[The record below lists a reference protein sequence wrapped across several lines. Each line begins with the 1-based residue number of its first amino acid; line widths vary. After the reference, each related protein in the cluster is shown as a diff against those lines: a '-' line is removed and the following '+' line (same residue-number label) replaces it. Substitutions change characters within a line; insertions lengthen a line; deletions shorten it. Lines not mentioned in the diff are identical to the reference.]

1 MRRVSSRQRTA
12 RRSVAEKDAQRI
24 VRPVPLWPSPYRAGR
39 IRPVLGG
46 GAAGRGGREPEAVR
60 GALGEELPEHLVLS
74 RVVFPDSVPR
84 AVAGRADRAA
94 LVRLSREAGTRHPS
108 PR

>member
-1 MRRVSSRQRTA
+1 M
-12 RRSVAEKDAQRI
+12 
-24 VRPVPLWPSPYRAGR
+24 
-39 IRPVLGG
+39 
-46 GAAGRGGREPEAVR
+46 R

>member
-1 MRRVSSRQRTA
+1 MAFAVPGPAGSVLSSA
-12 RRSVAEKDAQRI
+12 V
-24 VRPVPLWPSPYRAGR
+24 VPQDE
-39 IRPVLGG
+39 
-46 GAAGRGGREPEAVR
+46 GGREPEAVR
-60 GALGEELPEHLVLS
+60 GALGEKLPEHLVPS

-94 LVRLSREAGTRHPS
+94 LVRLSREAGPRHPS